1 MLSPNASDPNYLSE
15 YSSKNIHIQQ
25 LSPNSGAGLYKKSRR
40 YRFFSK
46 VRQFTLITSDKKP
59 TLSAHISS
67 ELQRP
72 TNTLKIKLFLRS
84 QAAIAKVISN
94 SRVVRNL
101 FFGLENRLFS
111 SNHHS
116 KLFDKFQPDLVATT
130 DVGTTNVGNM
140 LLREAHSHKV
150 KTTAVILSWDN
161 LTSKGVGSTRP
172 DSAIAWNSVMKDE
185 LTKYHGIKP
194 ENVTVGGIAHYD
206 GYFNNVEIPS
216 KSEWLEEHGL
226 DPTRKTLFFGTATA
240 TTFMF
245 NARLLRLLLDG
256 INDDKFSE
264 PCQILVRLHPVFLAK
279 PENNPALDEL
289 EKIARNSNGLV
300 VINRPQMIDM
310 PIGFNYDIQD
320 QRTIAGIMQH
330 SDVMVNLFSTLML
343 EACIFDL
350 PVVNSALYTYRKTN
364 ISNKILTTFGH
375 INPLLKM
382 DAMHVAE
389 TENQMFDHINSYLQ
403 NRALHQPGRARIRS
417 VYGGPNK
424 GNAVQSIANKLI
436 ATANSD
442 NI

>member
-1 MLSPNASDPNYLSE
+1 
-15 YSSKNIHIQQ
+15 
-25 LSPNSGAGLYKKSRR
+25 
-40 YRFFSK
+40 
-46 VRQFTLITSDKKP
+46 VRQLTLFTSDKMP
-59 TLSAHISS
+59 TLEAHSIS
-67 ELQRP
+67 EIQRP
-72 TNTLKIKLFLRS
+72 TNTLKVKLFLRT

-94 SRVVRNL
+94 SRIARSI

-111 SNHHS
+111 SDHHS
-116 KLFDKFQPDLVATT
+116 TMFEEFQPDLVVTT

-140 LLREAHSHKV
+140 LLREANKHKV

-161 LTSKGVGSTRP
+161 LTSKGVGSAKP
-172 DSAIAWNSVMKDE
+172 DFAIAWNPVMKDE

-194 ENVTVGGIAHYD
+194 EKVTVGGIAHYD
-206 GYFNNVEIPS
+206 GYFNNVGIPS
-216 KSEWLEEHGL
+216 KSEWLEEHRL

-240 TTFMF
+240 TTFRF

-256 INDDKFSE
+256 IKNEKFAE

-289 EKIARNSNGLV
+289 EEIASNSNGLV

-320 QRTIAGIMQH
+320 QRIIAGIMKH

-375 INPLLKM
+375 IHPLLKM
-382 DAMHVAE
+382 NAMHVAE
-389 TENQMFDHINSYLQ
+389 TENQMFDHINNYLQ
-403 NRALHQPGRARIRS
+403 NRALHKDGRAKIRS

-424 GNAVQSIANKLI
+424 GNAVQSIADKLSEL
-436 ATANSD
+436 AHSQQVSGD
-442 NI
+442 